1 MSEENLETSQ
11 SEMSEVVSKPAK
23 KATKRVA
30 KKDSTTTAK
39 KATKRTA
46 KKAVKRV
53 AKKTDTAE
61 TAVAAAEQAD
71 LFESGVAKPEV
82 MPTAPANQ
90 DAPTSPTP
98 SSQDVEHASEP
109 ETGTTAERSFQC
121 QAACTPPKS

>member
-1 MSEENLETSQ
+1 MSEENLEPSQ
-11 SEMSEVVSKPAK
+11 SEMSEVVSKSAK

-30 KKDSTTTAK
+30 KKATKTTAK

-71 LFESGVAKPEV
+71 LFESGRKSRGHPHCTCESGCAHVA
-82 MPTAPANQ
+82 
-90 DAPTSPTP
+90 
-98 SSQDVEHASEP
+98 
-109 ETGTTAERSFQC
+109 
-121 QAACTPPKS
+121 